1 MGTGVGASGNPGV
14 SGRSGASGAPSG
26 REGRLWRV
34 VGDLSVAVEDAVA
47 RHAEQSQTG
56 SSPGPAAARS
66 GILVAGPSTA
76 LVQRRLEQL
85 VVEFDDAYTV
95 FVEGMES
102 LPAEASLVA
111 LQAVDRQLAAMVRAQ
126 DAELWSERALRED
139 ARWHEAQRLARAL
152 IEVFDW
158 PFRRLAVAR
167 EGTGAG
173 AAESQS
179 GVAPQDGVPG
189 RSQ

>member
-1 MGTGVGASGNPGV
+1 VRTGVGASGNAGV
-14 SGRSGASGAPSG
+14 SGGSGASGAPSG

-34 VGDLSVAVEDAVA
+34 VVDLSVAVEDAVA
-47 RHAEQSQTG
+47 RHAERLQAG
-56 SSPGPAAARS
+56 SKPELVAPGS
-66 GILVAGPSTA
+66 GTPVAGPSAA

-139 ARWHEAQRLARAL
+139 ARWHEAQRLAFAV
-152 IEVFDW
+152 IEIFDW
-158 PFRRLAVAR
+158 PFRRLAVVR

-189 RSQ
+189 RSR